1 MASTNSKTHLI
12 KVRAHA
18 AKELVPLRKQ
28 ADTKTQLLKLYR
40 RFIKIENHRIKLAH
54 KAGGGGL
61 EIARQRSQLIDLVL
75 NDLFEA
81 TSEERFIAT
90 PTDKD
95 NYPVALVATGGYGRG
110 TLNPGSDIDLLFLL
124 PDKTKKIPAELVE
137 FVEQILLM
145 LYDVGFKVGHA
156 VRTCNETLQFARKDH
171 HTHTALLDARFI
183 TGNQTIYD
191 HFHQA
196 FVKQCV
202 KGHQNAYLSA
212 RAADIRAR
220 HKKSNHTVY
229 LQEPNVK
236 ESCGGLRDYHN
247 IAWVLYMK
255 TRSKKLKKLVEM
267 KVLTQSA
274 VKEAAHA
281 REFLLRVRNSMHYNQ
296 RRPNDKLTLRLQG
309 VVAKELGYPQRTILR
324 RIEAFMR
331 DYYIHTRN
339 LYNYCTTVMQIFELE
354 IEEEENIPSK
364 LLGFLTR
371 RHQTIVSFDGFS
383 SKGDGLLYP
392 DRDSIFEEEPHRMMR
407 TFLHLQKRHLKLSPK
422 LRKLFKTH
430 FHLIDRTFRYSKAN
444 RETFEEILQHR
455 GDVGRALRCMH
466 RVGFL
471 GRYLPEFGAL
481 DCLVQHEFF
490 HQYTADEHTLRC
502 IEELDALAGSDDP
515 KTEFFQAL
523 FRQMEDP
530 FILYLALILHDTGRA
545 GNVRHHADA
554 STMLASK
561 VCNRLQIRGN
571 RRRRLL
577 FLVDHHLTF
586 WKTATSKNIDDPS
599 VIAEFASVIRNPDY
613 LKTLFLF
620 TYVDSKG
627 TNAEAWN
634 DWKES
639 LMRRLFHTTC
649 AYFDD
654 QEAFSAK
661 ATRPS
666 DELKKRVSSKLPDHF
681 REEIDAHFRTMPD
694 RYFRFRGSTSVI
706 RHIKQF
712 HQFFV
717 RLTKP
722 DTDTIAPILQ
732 WEARPGEGYSLLEVC
747 CWDRHLL
754 LAKVAGA
761 LASRNINILSA
772 DIYTRTDNLVLDIFR
787 VCTTDYKPVT
797 SMRDIKA
804 VEKLVDEE
812 FDITK
817 PFTDFRTL
825 IADSQKDPLFQETSP
840 LFQLPQRAFVSNE
853 LSPVHTVL
861 EIQAED
867 RIGLLFNVFTAI
879 GELDIEIVHARIS
892 TQQGAAID
900 SFYLTDQATGQKI
913 ESPARLKQLGAE
925 IRKTLNLEG

>member
-1 MASTNSKTHLI
+1 MASSNSKTHLK
-12 KVRAHA
+12 KVHAHA
-18 AKELVPLRKQ
+18 ARELVPLRKQ
-28 ADTKTQLLKLYR
+28 ANTRNQLLKHYR

-81 TSEERFIAT
+81 TSEERFIST
-90 PTDKD
+90 PTDKE

-124 PDKTKKIPAELVE
+124 PDITKNIPTELAE
-137 FVEQILLM
+137 FVEQMLLM

-156 VRTCNETLQFARKDH
+156 VRTCTETIQFAHRDH
-171 HTHTALLDARFI
+171 YTHTALLDARFI
-183 TGNQTIYD
+183 AGNQAVYK
-191 HFHQA
+191 HFHQT
-196 FVKQCV
+196 FVEQCV
-202 KGHQNAYLSA
+202 IGHQNAYLTA
-212 RAADIRAR
+212 RAADIRKR
-220 HKKSNHTVY
+220 YKKYNHTVY

-247 IAWVLYMK
+247 IAWVLFMK
-255 TRSKKLKKLVEM
+255 TQSKNFKKLVKM
-267 KVLTQSA
+267 RVLSRSA
-274 VKEAAHA
+274 VKEASQA

-309 VVAKELGYPQRTILR
+309 VVAKDLGYPQRTILR

-354 IEEEENIPSK
+354 VEEKENAPSK

-371 RHQTIVSFDGFS
+371 SQRKIERFDGFN

-392 DRDSIFEEEPHRMMR
+392 DRDSIFGEEPHRMMR
-407 TFLHLQKRHLKLSPK
+407 TFLHLQKRHLKPSPK

-430 FHLIDRTFRYSKAN
+430 FSLIDRTFRYSKAN
-444 RETFEEILQHR
+444 RETFEEILQNR
-455 GDVGRALRCMH
+455 GDVARVLRSMH

-502 IEELDALAGSDDP
+502 IEELDALAGSGDP
-515 KTEFFQAL
+515 KTEFFQTL
-523 FRQMEDP
+523 FRQLEDP

-545 GNVRHHADA
+545 ANVRQHADA

-599 VIAEFASVIRNPDY
+599 IIAEFASVVRNPNY

-639 LMRRLFHTTC
+639 LMRRLFHITC
-649 AYFDD
+649 AYFED

-661 ATRPS
+661 AMRSS
-666 DELKKRVSSKLPDHF
+666 DELQKRVRSKLPAHF
-681 REEIDAHFRTMPD
+681 SDEIDAHFDTMPD
-694 RYFRFRGSTSVI
+694 RYFRFRGSASVV
-706 RHIKQF
+706 RHIKHF
-712 HQFFV
+712 HQFFK
-717 RLTKP
+717 RLAKP
-722 DTDTIAPILQ
+722 DADTIAPILQ
-732 WEARPGEGYSLLEVC
+732 WQARPGEGYSLLEVC

-787 VCTTDYKPVT
+787 VCTTDFKPIT
-797 SMRDIKA
+797 SKRDIQA

-812 FDITK
+812 FDIHK

-825 IADSQKDPLFQETSP
+825 IADSQKELLFQEANP
-840 LFQLPQRAFVSNE
+840 MFHLPQRAFVSNE

-867 RIGLLFNVFTAI
+867 RIGLLFDIFTAI

-900 SFYLTDQATGQKI
+900 SFYLIDQATGKKI

-925 IRKTLNLEG
+925 IRNTLKLED

>member
-1 MASTNSKTHLI
+1 MASTSSKSHLK

-28 ADTKTQLLKLYR
+28 ARTKKQLLTLYR

-61 EIARQRSQLIDLVL
+61 EIAKQRSQLIDLVL
-75 NDLFEA
+75 NDLFDA
-81 TSEERFIAT
+81 TGEERFVAS

-95 NYPVALVATGGYGRG
+95 NFPITLVATGGYGRG
-110 TLNPGSDIDLLFLL
+110 ALNPGSDIDLLFLL
-124 PDKTKKIPAELVE
+124 PDRTKKIPDELAD
-137 FVEQILLM
+137 FIEQILLM

-156 VRTCNETLQFARKDH
+156 VRTSKETLKFANEDH
-171 HTHTALLDARFI
+171 HTRTALLDARFVA
-183 TGNQTIYD
+183 GNHEVYD
-191 HFHQA
+191 SFYES

-202 KGHQNAYLSA
+202 EGHQNAYLTA
-212 RAADIRAR
+212 RAADIRTR
-220 HKKSNHTVY
+220 YKKYNRTVY

-247 IAWVLYMK
+247 IAWVLFMK
-255 TRSKKLKKLVEM
+255 SQSKKLKDLVKM
-267 KVLTQSA
+267 RVLTQSA
-274 VKEAAHA
+274 VKEAELAF
-281 REFLLRVRNSMHYNQ
+281 EFLMRVRNSMHYNQ

-309 VVAKELGYPQRTILR
+309 VVAKDLGYPQRTILR

-339 LYNYCTTVMQIFELE
+339 LFNYCTTVMQIFELE
-354 IEEEENIPSK
+354 VEEEESTPSK

-371 RHQTIVSFDGFS
+371 RQNKVERFDGFN

-392 DRDSIFEEEPHRMMR
+392 DRDSIFGEDPHRMMR
-407 TFLHLQKRHLKLSPK
+407 TFIHLQKRHLKLSPK

-430 FHLIDRTFRYSKAN
+430 YSLIDRTFRYSKSN

-455 GDVGRALRCMH
+455 GDVARTLRSMH

-502 IEELDALAGSDDP
+502 IEELDALASSDDP
-515 KTEFFQAL
+515 TTDFFRNL
-523 FRQMEDP
+523 FRHIEDP
-530 FILYLALILHDTGRA
+530 YILYLALILHDTGRA
-545 GNVRHHADA
+545 ANVRQHADA
-554 STMLASK
+554 STLLASK
-561 VCNRLQIRGN
+561 VCTRLQIRGN

-586 WKTATSKNIDDPS
+586 WKTATTKNIDDPS
-599 VIAEFASVIRNPDY
+599 VVAEFASIIRYPSY
-613 LKTLFLF
+613 LETLFLF

-627 TNAEAWN
+627 TNAEGWN

-639 LMRRLFHTTC
+639 LMMRLYRSTSS
-649 AYFDD
+649 YFDD

-661 ATRPS
+661 ATRSS
-666 DELKKRVSSKLPDHF
+666 DELKKRVIGKLSD
-681 REEIDAHFRTMPD
+681 RYTEEIDAHFRTMPE
-694 RYFRFRGSTSVI
+694 RYFRFRGSDSVV
-706 RHIKQF
+706 RHIKHF
-712 HQFFV
+712 HLFFK
-717 RLTKP
+717 RLNKP
-722 DTDTIAPILQ
+722 NTDTIAPILQ
-732 WEARPGEGYSLLEVC
+732 WKDRPGEGYSLLEVC

-772 DIYTRTDNLVLDIFR
+772 DIYTRTDNLVIDIFR
-787 VCTTDYKPVT
+787 VCTTDFKPIT
-797 SMRDIKA
+797 SARDIKA
-804 VEKLVDEE
+804 VGKLVDEE
-812 FDITK
+812 FDTSK
-817 PFTDFRTL
+817 PFTDFRKL
-825 IADSQKDPLFQETSP
+825 IAKSQKDSRYRDAGSVFE
-840 LFQLPQRAFVSNE
+840 LPQRAFVSNE
-853 LSPVHTVL
+853 LSPEHTVL
-861 EIQAED
+861 EIQAQD
-867 RIGLLFNVFTAI
+867 RIGLLHDIFSTI
-879 GELDIEIVHARIS
+879 GELKIEIVHARIS

-900 SFYLTDQATGQKI
+900 SFYLSDEASGEKI
-913 ESPARLKQLGAE
+913 MDPERLKEMGNE
-925 IRKTLNLEG
+925 IRKTLKLKD

>member
-1 MASTNSKTHLI
+1 MASTNSNTHLN

-28 ADTKTQLLKLYR
+28 ADSKSQLLKLYR

-54 KAGGGGL
+54 KAGGGGF

-81 TSEERFIAT
+81 TSEERFIST
-90 PTDKD
+90 PTDKE

-124 PDKTKKIPAELVE
+124 PDKTKKIPAELAE

-156 VRTCNETLQFARKDH
+156 VRTCNETLRFAHRDH

-183 TGNQTIYD
+183 AGNQTIYHD
-191 HFHQA
+191 FHQA

-202 KGHQNAYLSA
+202 KGQQKAYLTT
-212 RAADIRAR
+212 RAADIRTR

-229 LQEPNVK
+229 LQEPDVK
-236 ESCGGLRDYHN
+236 EGCGGLRDYHN

-274 VKEAAHA
+274 VKEAMLA

-354 IEEEENIPSK
+354 VEEEENIPSK

-371 RHQTIVSFDGFS
+371 RHQKIEYFDGFN

-392 DRDSIFEEEPHRMMR
+392 DHDSIFQEDPHRMMR
-407 TFLHLQKRHLKLSPK
+407 TFLHLQKRHLKPSPK

-430 FHLIDRTFRYSKAN
+430 FSLVDRTFRYSKAT

-455 GDVGRALRCMH
+455 GDVGRVLRWMH

-502 IEELDALAGSDDP
+502 IEGLDALAGSDDP
-515 KTEFFQAL
+515 KTDFFQTL
-523 FRQMEDP
+523 FRKMEDP

-545 GNVRHHADA
+545 GNVHHHADA

-586 WKTATSKNIDDPS
+586 WKTATSRNIDDPN
-599 VIAEFASVIRNPDY
+599 VIAEFASVVRNPEY

-639 LMRRLFHTTC
+639 LMMRLFHTTC
-649 AYFDD
+649 AYFED

-661 ATRPS
+661 ATRSS
-666 DELKKRVSSKLPDHF
+666 DELKRRVRSKLPDHF
-681 REEIDAHFRTMPD
+681 QEEIDAHFRTMPD
-694 RYFRFRGSTSVI
+694 RYFRFRGSESVI
-706 RHIKQF
+706 RHIKLF
-712 HQFFV
+712 NQFFK
-717 RLTKP
+717 RLAKP

-772 DIYTRTDNLVLDIFR
+772 DIYTRTDNLVIDIFR
-787 VCTTDYKPVT
+787 VCTTDFKPVT

-825 IADSQKDPLFQETSP
+825 IAKSQQDSLFREASP
-840 LFQLPQRAFVSNE
+840 VFQLPQRAFVSNE

-867 RIGLLFNVFTAI
+867 RIGLLFDVFTTI

-900 SFYLTDQATGQKI
+900 SFYLVDEATGEKI
-913 ESPARLKQLGAE
+913 KSPQRLRQLGAG